1 MTVKAEL
8 MAPIASLAPAGSHT
22 KLRVASFFAGIGGFD
37 LGFEN
42 AGMETVWQCEKRD
55 FCLDILAKHWP
66 HVPRAADITEV
77 EPDDIP
83 QADVWVGGFPCQDV
97 SLARMG
103 PRSGLR
109 GKQSGL
115 FYDFAKL
122 IEARRPEI
130 VVLENVAALLSSHDG
145 RDFAII
151 LRTLADIGYGVAWRV
166 LDSRYFGVPQS
177 RSRVFIVG
185 SLRGA
190 DAAGAILFEPER
202 GDRNSEKGRS
212 NGEKSVSPFAVSV
225 GDPKRGFVKK
235 LAHCLY
241 AESAR
246 HTGTD
251 WSRNYVSY
259 PEGRVRRL
267 TPLETERLQG
277 FPDNWTMPVK
287 EISSLNTLDS
297 ARYHACGNAV
307 SVPVVE
313 WIGKR
318 LVEQLGAELINSRQA
333 AKEMPKSA

>member
-1 MTVKAEL
+1 MTVKADSVVPV
-8 MAPIASLAPAGSHT
+8 APVGVEDAGE

-42 AGMETVWQCEKRD
+42 AGMETVWQCEKKD

-66 HVPRAADITEV
+66 NVPRAEDITEV
-77 EPDDIP
+77 KPDDIP
-83 QADVWVGGFPCQDV
+83 EADIWVGGFPCQDV

-122 IEARRPEI
+122 IEARRPEV

-185 SLRGA
+185 SSRGA
-190 DAAGAILFEPER
+190 DAAGSILFESER
-202 GDRNSEKGRS
+202 GDRDSEKSRS
-212 NGEKSVSPFAVSV
+212 NGTKSVSAFSISV
-225 GDPKRGFVKK
+225 GDSQRGFVKK

-267 TPLETERLQG
+267 TPVETERLQG
-277 FPDNWTMPVK
+277 FPDDWTMPVK
-287 EISSLNTLDS
+287 QIANVNTLDS

-313 WIGKR
+313 WIGQR
-318 LVEQLGAELINSRQA
+318 IVEQLGEQLIEARYAANSMA
-333 AKEMPKSA
+333 KSA

>member
-1 MTVKAEL
+1 
-8 MAPIASLAPAGSHT
+8 
-22 KLRVASFFAGIGGFD
+22 
-37 LGFEN
+37 
-42 AGMETVWQCEKRD
+42 
-55 FCLDILAKHWP
+55 
-66 HVPRAADITEV
+66 
-77 EPDDIP
+77 
-83 QADVWVGGFPCQDV
+83 
-97 SLARMG
+97 MG

-122 IEARRPEI
+122 IGARRPEI
-130 VVLENVAALLSSHDG
+130 VVLENVASLLSSHDG

-151 LRTLADIGYGVAWRV
+151 LRTLADFGYGLAWRV

-177 RSRVFIVG
+177 RSRVFVVG

-190 DAAGAILFEPER
+190 DTAGAILLEPER
-202 GDRNSEKGRS
+202 GDRHSEKSGS
-212 NGEKSVSPFAVSV
+212 DGEKPVSPFAVSV
-225 GDPKRGFVKK
+225 GNSRQGFVKK

-259 PEGRVRRL
+259 PDGRVRRL

-277 FPDNWTMPVK
+277 FPDDWTMPVK
-287 EISSLNTLDS
+287 EIANVNTLDS

-313 WIGKR
+313 WIGR
-318 LVEQLGAELINSRQA
+318 RIVEQLAGEIVGARYVAN
-333 AKEMPKSA
+333 EMARSA